1 MDSATDQPPFRSFV
15 FDQWLLQSD
24 GTLMRDGQGIHV
36 PPKELH
42 VLRLLLS
49 SAGTV
54 ICKDQLLDSV
64 WPDTDAAE
72 ESLTRCIYAL
82 RKLLKENKGFI
93 ATVYGQG
100 YRFTCPAVALDAPCE
115 EPSTAP
121 SLAVLPFRGTCD
133 TEALDLQDSMIRQL
147 TTAFGESVRFVP
159 CGLMA
164 AFDLPVDARLL
175 VQRLAPDYY
184 VSGRFVRQ
192 GEQLQWSIELI
203 RGSDHALIHGQMLD
217 GSALDQSLAEL
228 ACLIAQRLPG
238 FRPTGNSCSSY
249 PAAVAYLNGVCSV
262 QRHTPQSLRDAL
274 VQFRQC
280 EQLASRYSPAWCGLA
295 DAWLGQA
302 MLGLCEQGRAINEA
316 DAAISKALLLDP
328 CNTLAL
334 TRLALLTSL
343 RGCEEAAQALFRRCL
358 LASDQADVHY
368 FHAWHHWFWR
378 RNEQA
383 IHSIDTCLRHDPGC
397 VRAQI
402 LRVRI
407 ALTANPQD
415 AASMARQA
423 LQQGASG
430 HPLLVILHAVVL
442 AYFGQHAA
450 AWHAIEQAGMSESA
464 IGEQGLAAWNVLFGV
479 NPLIARNQYANWL
492 RSARPRSLAEMP
504 LPLWSGVTGGPMVSP
519 LWRSLQRQTPLG
531 DLQGLGVPSLHNGR
545 RLA

>member
-1 MDSATDQPPFRSFV
+1 
-15 FDQWLLQSD
+15 
-24 GTLMRDGQGIHV
+24 MRDGKGIHV

-42 VLRLLLS
+42 VLRLLLA
-49 SAGTV
+49 SAGSV
-54 ICKDQLLDSV
+54 ISKDQLLDTV

-82 RKLLKENKGFI
+82 RKLLKDNKGFI

-115 EPSTAP
+115 EPVAVP
-121 SLAVLPFRGTCD
+121 SLAVLPFRGTSES
-133 TEALDLQDSMIRQL
+133 EALDLQDSMIRRL
-147 TTAFGESVRFVP
+147 TTAFGAAVRFVP
-159 CGLMA
+159 SGLMA
-164 AFDLPVDARLL
+164 AFDLPVDARRL
-175 VQRLAPDYY
+175 VEKLAPDYY
-184 VSGRFVRQ
+184 VSGRFLHQ

-203 RGSDHALIHGQMLD
+203 RGSDHTLIHGQMLD
-217 GSALDQSLAEL
+217 GSDLEQSLAEL

-238 FRPTGNSCSSY
+238 VRSTGNSCSSY

-262 QRHTPQSLRDAL
+262 QWHTPQSLRDAL
-274 VQFRQC
+274 VQFGQC
-280 EQLASRYSPAWCGLA
+280 LQLASGYSPPWCGLA

-302 MLGLCEQGRAINEA
+302 MLGLCEQGRAIDEA

-328 CNTLAL
+328 CSIPAL
-334 TRLALLTSL
+334 TRLALLTGL
-343 RGCEEAAQALFRRCL
+343 RGCEEAAQVIFRRCL

-368 FHAWHHWFWR
+368 FHAWHHWYWR

-383 IHSIDTCLRHDPGC
+383 AQSIEKCLRHEPGC

-407 ALTANPQD
+407 ALTGNPQD
-415 AASMARQA
+415 AALMARQT

-430 HPLLVILHAVVL
+430 HPLLLILHAVVL

-450 AWHAIEQAGMSESA
+450 AWHELEQAGVSESA

-479 NPLIARNQYANWL
+479 NPLIARNQYTNWL
-492 RSARPRSLAEMP
+492 RSARPPSMADVPSPRWFGGP
-504 LPLWSGVTGGPMVSP
+504 DGPMVSP
-519 LWRSLQRQTPLG
+519 LWRSLQRHTPMR
-531 DLQGLGVPSLHNGR
+531 DVRGLSVPPFDKGR

>member
-24 GTLMRDGQGIHV
+24 GTLMRDGKGTHV

-42 VLRLLLS
+42 VLRLLLR

-82 RKLLKENKGFI
+82 RKLLRENKGFI

-100 YRFTCPAVALDAPCE
+100 YRFTCPAVALDSPCE
-115 EPSTAP
+115 EPVAVP
-121 SLAVLPFRGTCD
+121 SLAILPFRGTSE

-175 VQRLAPDYY
+175 VERLAPDYY

-217 GSALDQSLAEL
+217 GSALGQSLAEL

-280 EQLASRYSPAWCGLA
+280 QQLASGYSPPWCGLA

-302 MLGLCEQGRAINEA
+302 MLGLCEQARAINEA

-383 IHSIDTCLRHDPGC
+383 AHSIDTCLRHDPGC

-407 ALTANPQD
+407 TLTANPQD
-415 AASMARQA
+415 AALMARQT

-450 AWHAIEQAGMSESA
+450 AWHELEQAGLSESA
-464 IGEQGLAAWNVLFGV
+464 AGEQGLAAWNVLFGV

-504 LPLWSGVTGGPMVSP
+504 SPLWSEVTEGPMVSP
-519 LWRSLQRQTPLG
+519 LWRSVQRQTPLR
-531 DLQGLGVPSLHNGR
+531 DLRGGSVPPLHNGR